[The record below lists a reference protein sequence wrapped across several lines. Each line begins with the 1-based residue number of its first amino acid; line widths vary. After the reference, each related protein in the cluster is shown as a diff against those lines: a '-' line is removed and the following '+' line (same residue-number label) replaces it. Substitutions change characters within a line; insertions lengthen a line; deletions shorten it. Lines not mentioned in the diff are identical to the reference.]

1 MAPQRNPSDQC
12 ATFNIPKGVGWEDPN
27 APPSK
32 IEDVG
37 MRGMFCL
44 EAELY
49 ETISEVLTPPTPG
62 FVKNM

>member
-1 MAPQRNPSDQC
+1 MAP
-12 ATFNIPKGVGWEDPN
+12 K
-27 APPSK
+27 K

-37 MRGMFCL
+37 MRDMLCL

-49 ETISEVLTPPTPG
+49 ETKSEMLTPPTPG